1 MSLKSAVP
9 DEKRT
14 LMVNLRLVARLRLTV
29 KSIVSSTPSV
39 AVASLIETVR
49 GAALT
54 MVPVPPL
61 LPKVAPWRLV
71 STSQNVSLP
80 SLRASS
86 RIGTETV
93 LRVSPGRKVKVP
105 FVPS

>member
-9 DEKRT
+9 DENRT
-14 LMVNLRLVARLRLTV
+14 LTVNLRVVARLRLMV
-29 KSIVSSTPSV
+29 KSIVASTPSV

-49 GAALT
+49 GSALT
-54 MVPVPPL
+54 MVPVPL
-61 LPKVAPWRLV
+61 LVSKVAPWRSV
-71 STSQNVSLP
+71 SASPNVSFP

-93 LRVSPGRKVKVP
+93 LRVSPGRKVRVP
-105 FVPS
+105 LVAS